1 MINYQHICR
10 LNPHLYPMKNLSL
23 ILNIV
28 LLVAVAILYVL
39 HFSDRRLP
47 ETKSSISD
55 TSTVNLKVAYIN
67 SDSVLK
73 HYDYLKVNREQ
84 LEAKTKKMD
93 QDLRNRTAGLQNE
106 ITAYQRNVSGMTLGQ
121 ARAAEEDLGKKQQN
135 LQLYQQSL
143 QQQLMQE
150 EAKLNKEL
158 YDRITGYLK
167 EYGQEKGLQVVLKFD
182 PTSDVLYGG
191 AGLDITN
198 DVIKG
203 LNAAYQIEKTTPATA
218 DTTTAKKK

>member
-1 MINYQHICR
+1 
-10 LNPHLYPMKNLSL
+10 MKNLSL
-23 ILNIV
+23 ILNVV
-28 LLVAVAILYVL
+28 LLVAVVILYVL
-39 HFSDRRLP
+39 HFSSKKV
-47 ETKSSISD
+47 ESTTSSSD
-55 TSTVNLKVAYIN
+55 TSAVNLKLAYIN

-93 QDLRNRTAGLQNE
+93 QDLRNRTVGLQNE
-106 ITAYQRNVSGMTLGQ
+106 INAYQRNVTGMTLGQ

-135 LQLYQQSL
+135 LQMYQQSL

-150 EAKLNKEL
+150 EARLNKEL
-158 YDRITGYLK
+158 YDRITGFLK
-167 EYGQEKGLQVVLKFD
+167 RYGREQGLQVVLKFD

-191 AGLDITN
+191 QSLDITD

-203 LNAAYQIEKTTPATA
+203 LNEAYQIEKKTPGVKA
-218 DTTTAKKK
+218 DSTTTKK

>member
-1 MINYQHICR
+1 
-10 LNPHLYPMKNLSL
+10 MKNLSL

-28 LLVAVAILYVL
+28 LLVAVVILYIL
-39 HFSDRRLP
+39 HFSSGKVESR
-47 ETKSSISD
+47 SSLSD
-55 TSTVNLKVAYIN
+55 TSSVDLKLAYIN

-73 HYDYLKVNREQ
+73 HYDYLKVNRDQ
-84 LEAKTKKMD
+84 LESRTKKMD
-93 QDLRNRTAGLQNE
+93 QDLRNRTSGLQNE
-106 ITAYQRNVSGMTLGQ
+106 ITAYQRNVSSMTLGQ

-158 YDRITGYLK
+158 YDRITKYLK
-167 EYGQEKGLQVVLKFD
+167 EYGQQKGLQVVLKFD

-191 AGLDITN
+191 ESLDITP

-203 LNAAYQIEKTTPATA
+203 LNEAYQTEKMNPGAKTDSTA
-218 DTTTAKKK
+218 AKGK

>member
-1 MINYQHICR
+1 MSAEP
-10 LNPHLYPMKNLSL
+10 NPKYHYPMKNLSL
-23 ILNIV
+23 ILNVV
-28 LLVAVAILYVL
+28 LLVAVVILYVL
-39 HFSDRRLP
+39 HFSGDGKVESR
-47 ETKSSISD
+47 SSVSD
-55 TSTVNLKVAYIN
+55 TSAVNLKVAYIN

-73 HYDYLKVNREQ
+73 YYDYLKVNRDQ

-93 QDLRNRTAGLQNE
+93 QDLRNRTVGLQNE

-158 YDRITGYLK
+158 YDRITRFLK
-167 EYGQEKGLQVVLKFD
+167 EYGEEKGLQVVLKFD

-191 AGLDITN
+191 ESLDITQ

-203 LNAAYQIEKTTPATA
+203 LNESYKTEKSG
-218 DTTTAKKK
+218 TTAKPDSTAAKK

>member
-1 MINYQHICR
+1 
-10 LNPHLYPMKNLSL
+10 MKNLSL
-23 ILNIV
+23 ILNVV

-39 HFSDRRLP
+39 HFSSP
-47 ETKSSISD
+47 GKTETNRSSSD
-55 TSTVNLKVAYIN
+55 TSAVDLKVAYIL

-73 HYDYLKVNREQ
+73 HYEYLKVNREQ
-84 LEAKTKKMD
+84 LETKTKKMD
-93 QDLRNRTAGLQNE
+93 EELQNRIAGLRNEA
-106 ITAYQRNVSGMTLGQ
+106 TAYQRNVSGMTLGQ

-135 LQLYQQSL
+135 LQMYQQTL

-158 YDRITGYLK
+158 YDRITGFLK
-167 EYGQEKGLQVVLKFD
+167 DYGQQNGLQVVLKFD

-191 AGLDITN
+191 KALDITD

-203 LNAAYQIEKTTPATA
+203 LNEAYLAEKNGTSPKG
-218 DTTTAKKK
+218 DSTTAKKK

>member
-1 MINYQHICR
+1 
-10 LNPHLYPMKNLSL
+10 MKNLSL

-28 LLVAVAILYVL
+28 LLVAVVILYVL
-39 HFSDRRLP
+39 HFSP
-47 ETKSSISD
+47 GKTESISSSSD
-55 TSTVNLKVAYIN
+55 TSAVDLKVAYIN
-67 SDSVLK
+67 TDSVLK
-73 HYDYLKVNREQ
+73 YYEYLKVNREQ

-93 QDLRNRTAGLQNE
+93 QDLRNRTVGLQNE

-135 LQLYQQSL
+135 LQMYQQSL

-150 EAKLNKEL
+150 EARLQKEL
-158 YDRITGYLK
+158 YDRITGFLK

-182 PTSDVLYGG
+182 PSSDVLYGG
-191 AGLDITN
+191 AGLDITD

-203 LNAAYQIEKTTPATA
+203 LNVSYENEKKGPATKT
-218 DTTTAKKK
+218 DSTSAKKK

>member
-1 MINYQHICR
+1 
-10 LNPHLYPMKNLSL
+10 MKNLSL
-23 ILNIV
+23 ILNVV
-28 LLVAVAILYVL
+28 LLVAVVILYVL
-39 HFSDRRLP
+39 HFSSPGKVESR
-47 ETKSSISD
+47 SSLSD
-55 TSTVNLKVAYIN
+55 TSAVNLKIAYIN
-67 SDSVLK
+67 SDTVLK
-73 HYDYLKVNREQ
+73 YYDYLKVNREQ

-93 QDLRNRTAGLQNE
+93 QDLRNRTVGLQNE

-158 YDRITGYLK
+158 YDRITGFLK
-167 EYGQEKGLQVVLKFD
+167 EYGQDKGLQVVLKFD

-191 AGLDITN
+191 ESLDITQ
-198 DVIKG
+198 DVIQG
-203 LNAAYQIEKTTPATA
+203 LNSAYQTEKKGPAAKSDSTS
-218 DTTTAKKK
+218 KKK

>member
-1 MINYQHICR
+1 
-10 LNPHLYPMKNLSL
+10 MKNLSL

-28 LLVAVAILYVL
+28 LLVAVIFLYVL
-39 HFSDRRLP
+39 HFSGRKVESNL
-47 ETKSSISD
+47 SSSD
-55 TSTVNLKVAYIN
+55 TSTLNLKLAYIN

-73 HYDYLKVNREQ
+73 HYDYLKVNRDQ
-84 LEAKTKKMD
+84 LESKTKKMD
-93 QDLRNRTAGLQNE
+93 QEYRNRAGGLQNE
-106 ITAYQRNVSGMTLGQ
+106 ITAYQRNASAMTLGQ

-158 YDRITGYLK
+158 YDRITTFLK
-167 EYGQEKGLQVVLKFD
+167 KYGQEKGLQVVLKFD

-191 AGLDITN
+191 ENLDITP

-203 LNAAYQIEKTTPATA
+203 LNEAYQDEKKGIASKADSTA
-218 DTTTAKKK
+218 SKAK

>member
-1 MINYQHICR
+1 
-10 LNPHLYPMKNLSL
+10 MKNLSL

-28 LLVAVAILYVL
+28 LLVAVVFLYVL
-39 HFSDRRLP
+39 HFTGPGNAAS
-47 ETKSSISD
+47 TSVASD
-55 TSTVNLKVAYIN
+55 TATVNLKLAYIN

-93 QDLRNRTAGLQNE
+93 QDLRSRTQGLQNE
-106 ITAYQRNVSGMTLGQ
+106 ISAYQRNVSGMTLGQ

-135 LQLYQQSL
+135 LQMYQQSL

-158 YDRITGYLK
+158 YDRITTFLK
-167 EYGQEKGLQVVLKFD
+167 GYGQEKGLQVVLKFD

-191 AGLDITN
+191 ESLDITE
-198 DVIKG
+198 DVIQG
-203 LNAAYQIEKTTPATA
+203 LNKAYSLEKSGAVK
-218 DTTTAKKK
+218 TTAKADSSVTK

>member
-1 MINYQHICR
+1 
-10 LNPHLYPMKNLSL
+10 MKNLSL

-28 LLVAVAILYVL
+28 LLVAVIFLYVL
-39 HFSDRRLP
+39 HFSP
-47 ETKSSISD
+47 GKVESNSSSSD
-55 TSTVNLKVAYIN
+55 TSTVNLSIAYIH
-67 SDSVLK
+67 SDSVLN

-93 QDLRNRTAGLQNE
+93 SDYRNRAVGLQNE

-135 LQLYQQSL
+135 LQLFQQNL

-158 YDRITGYLK
+158 YDRITTFLK
-167 EYGQEKGLQVVLKFD
+167 KYGQEKGLQVVLKFD

-191 AGLDITN
+191 ESLDITP

-203 LNAAYQIEKTTPATA
+203 LNEAYQEEKKGTVSKAGSATK
-218 DTTTAKKK
+218 AK

>member
-1 MINYQHICR
+1 
-10 LNPHLYPMKNLSL
+10 MKNLSL

-28 LLVAVAILYVL
+28 LLVAVIILYVL
-39 HFSDRRLP
+39 HFAP
-47 ETKSSISD
+47 GGNSSSHSASSSD
-55 TSTVNLKVAYIN
+55 TSSVNLKIAYIN

-93 QDLRNRTAGLQNE
+93 SEYRNRAVGLQNE
-106 ITAYQRNVSGMTLGQ
+106 ITAYQRNVSSMTLGQ

-135 LQLYQQSL
+135 LQLYQQTL

-158 YDRITGYLK
+158 YDRITTFLK
-167 EYGQEKGLQVVLKFD
+167 GYGQEKGLQVVLKFD

-191 AGLDITN
+191 ESLDITP
-198 DVIKG
+198 DVIEG
-203 LNAAYQIEKTTPATA
+203 LNKMYQDEKSGGKAKA
-218 DTTTAKKK
+218 DSTAKSKK